1 MQRLDPDLMREHCER
16 FQEGLDDVA
25 KAALHQ
31 DILKDQISIDRVRM
45 PPRHGGLGLRN
56 VVDVRDAAFLGCLN
70 MVLPCMVTR
79 MMDGG
84 TLMQG
89 YLHKIFGPTL
99 GGQYNYGAI
108 DHTKWLYEQSEQS
121 TGVSEFGD
129 LHKQHETSYNR
140 LRARIPAAERDS
152 SHVAPL
158 HLPITRMG
166 EGVLNLQHAITVAL
180 EDKVHLKKLQADM
193 TQLPADDRHKIA
205 YFHTTGDH
213 LPIAMSF
220 VTAWLCRIRLSPAE
234 WMEMIARVFGLASP
248 ACAALVGK
256 TIRGAPTAGGQ
267 RGRSYGVVDAS
278 GDNVLKAVL
287 AGDGWRKRHD
297 YIKNI
302 ISSMASSAGFTV
314 DEEIYG
320 IFAAQ
325 LNREALKEIE
335 EKLTLRQRHGIVPD
349 LMLQA
354 PVGTNL
360 TPDRVFYELKTLNKA
375 YDVASKPGISDGA
388 EKRGNTVRREL
399 VAKLKKVEEQCLGIS
414 ADSDD
419 GPLIR
424 QLNSIIGPKPLVV
437 GKYAD
442 VNQQLRKL
450 TSEIAV
456 KAAIAKWKA
465 LNFRDEASAIARM
478 KVHYRRVLGMACH
491 KSLSHLLLDRLGR
504 LDGNVQRQATT
515 MRVATTAIFGADL
528 PLFGQHEPHQ
538 QDMRFH

>member
-1 MQRLDPDLMREHCER
+1 
-16 FQEGLDDVA
+16 
-25 KAALHQ
+25 
-31 DILKDQISIDRVRM
+31 
-45 PPRHGGLGLRN
+45 
-56 VVDVRDAAFLGCLN
+56 
-70 MVLPCMVTR
+70 
-79 MMDGG
+79 
-84 TLMQG
+84 
-89 YLHKIFGPTL
+89 
-99 GGQYNYGAI
+99 
-108 DHTKWLYEQSEQS
+108 
-121 TGVSEFGD
+121 
-129 LHKQHETSYNR
+129 
-140 LRARIPAAERDS
+140 
-152 SHVAPL
+152 
-158 HLPITRMG
+158 
-166 EGVLNLQHAITVAL
+166 
-180 EDKVHLKKLQADM
+180 
-193 TQLPADDRHKIA
+193 
-205 YFHTTGDH
+205 
-213 LPIAMSF
+213 
-220 VTAWLCRIRLSPAE
+220 
-234 WMEMIARVFGLASP
+234 
-248 ACAALVGK
+248 
-256 TIRGAPTAGGQ
+256 
-267 RGRSYGVVDAS
+267 
-278 GDNVLKAVL
+278 
-287 AGDGWRKRHD
+287 
-297 YIKNI
+297 
-302 ISSMASSAGFTV
+302 
-314 DEEIYG
+314 
-320 IFAAQ
+320 

-354 PVGTNL
+354 PVGSNL

-375 YDVASKPGISDGA
+375 YDVASNPGTSDGA
-388 EKRGNTVRREL
+388 EKRGRTVQREL
-399 VAKLKKVEEQCLGIS
+399 VAKLKKVEVQCLGIS

-538 QDMRFH
+538 LDVRFL